1 MESDVNTSMSLDELK
16 SIYNSGGLPIMFP
29 DDGNKKRKTVATI
42 VVADAVAVVAADAVA
57 VIAAPVPTGRT
68 GRQADMASAAATRV
82 RLGYLMPAHRYSPE
96 KGQKRQKV
104 GRKLAGVGAAVG
116 AKR

>member
-1 MESDVNTSMSLDELK
+1 MESDVNTSMSLEELK

-42 VVADAVAVVAADAVA
+42 VVADAVAVV
-57 VIAAPVPTGRT
+57 AAPVPTGRT